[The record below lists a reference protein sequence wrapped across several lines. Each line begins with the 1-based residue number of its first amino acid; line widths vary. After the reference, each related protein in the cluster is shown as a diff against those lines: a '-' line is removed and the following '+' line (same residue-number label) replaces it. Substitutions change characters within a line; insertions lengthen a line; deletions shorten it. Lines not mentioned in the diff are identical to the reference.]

1 MSTGTATPSA
11 AKHGPASPSSAAT
24 AAAAQTPA
32 GGVPPVHV
40 GARALLAVT
49 AALLVAAVVGQL
61 SGAAAAPLDI
71 YRFES
76 VYVLSALTAP
86 VLGVL
91 LVRRVPHNPI
101 GWLLLATGAAG
112 ALAAAAMSFAD
123 VLVGA
128 WFNQWSPWLTIAL
141 LPVPL
146 LVFPDGQLPSPRWR
160 LLWRA
165 ALAGVVLPALL
176 LAAAAVFEPW
186 RLTDV
191 DAVVPPAAELL
202 RRLAITTG
210 FLLLAITSLSGLLAI
225 ALRWR
230 RAHDRTRAQLRVLGA
245 GTVVI
250 VALLAV
256 EVVTGQGVLGLAA
269 MALPVS
275 MTIAIL
281 RHRLLD
287 LDTLINRSLVYAV
300 LTAAVVGTYAA
311 VVTGLGALLGDSWSW
326 GPSVI
331 ATGLIAVA
339 FQPLRERVQR
349 AANRLL
355 YGDRDDPYAVVSRL
369 GERLERA
376 VDPDAVLPGIVATVE
391 SSLQVPYVAV
401 QLRVGD
407 GYQTAADNGRTAV
420 DVAPVAYPMTYL
432 DEEVGRLLVSPR
444 SPSHPFTAA
453 EDALLRSLARQAG
466 VAARSVRLLADLRHS
481 RERIVRGREEERR
494 RLRRDLHD
502 GLGPRLSG
510 LLMQIGAGQVA
521 LRRGSLPPD
530 LLATVEAEL
539 RTCVAEVRRVIDDL
553 RPPALDELGLVGAVR
568 RQVEATAGAALE
580 VTVSA
585 DEPLGALPA
594 AVEVA
599 AYRIVAEAVTN
610 VVKHAEAQHCTV
622 AIASDGATLRLE
634 VADDGVGFR
643 GPRPDGVGL
652 GSMRER
658 AEELGGTL
666 TLDARPG
673 GGTRVR
679 ATLPLRAAGVTR
691 SIDLTDDEAAD
702 ATGDP
707 ASV

>member
-1 MSTGTATPSA
+1 MSADTATSTSA
-11 AKHGPASPSSAAT
+11 DAATPAAVAAGPAA
-24 AAAAQTPA
+24 PA
-32 GGVPPVHV
+32 SRPAPPVPA

-49 AALLVAAVVGQL
+49 VALLVAALVGQL
-61 SGAAAAPLDI
+61 VGLAAAPLAI
-71 YRFES
+71 YRFDS

-112 ALAAAAMSFAD
+112 ALATAAMSFAD
-123 VLVGA
+123 VLLGS
-128 WFNQWSPWLTIAL
+128 WLHQWTPWLTTAL

-146 LVFPDGQLPSPRWR
+146 LVFPDGRLPSPRWR

-165 ALAGVVLPALL
+165 ALAGVVLPAVL
-176 LAAAAVFEPW
+176 LAAAAVYAPW

-191 DAVVPPAAELL
+191 DATIPAAAELL
-202 RRLAITTG
+202 RRLAITSG
-210 FLLLAITSLSGLLAI
+210 FLLLATTAVSGLVAI
-225 ALRWR
+225 AVRWR
-230 RAHDRTRAQLRVLGA
+230 RAHDRTRAQLRVLGT

-256 EVVTGQGVLGLAA
+256 EWVSGSGVLGLAA

-300 LTAAVVGTYAA
+300 LTAVVVGAYAA
-311 VVTGLGALLGDSWSW
+311 VVTALGALLGDSWSW
-326 GPSVI
+326 GPSVV

-369 GERLERA
+369 GEQLERA

-391 SSLQVPYVAV
+391 ASLQVPYVAV
-401 QLRVGD
+401 QLRVDD
-407 GYQTAADNGRTAV
+407 GYQTTADNGRTPV

-432 DEEVGRLLVSPR
+432 DEDVGRLLVAPR
-444 SPSHPFTAA
+444 SAARPFTAA

-466 VAARSVRLLADLRHS
+466 VAARSVRLLADLRRS

-502 GLGPRLSG
+502 GLGPRLAG
-510 LLMQIGAGQVA
+510 LLMQVGAGQVA
-521 LRRGSLPPD
+521 LRRGALPPD
-530 LLATVEAEL
+530 LLATVDDEL

-568 RQVEATAGAALE
+568 RQVEATAAAALD
-580 VTVSA
+580 VTIA
-585 DEPLGALPA
+585 AEGPLDALPA

-610 VVKHAEAQHCTV
+610 CVKHAR
-622 AIASDGATLRLE
+622 ASTCRVVINADGATLRLE
-634 VADDGVGFR
+634 VADDGVGFG

-658 AEELGGTL
+658 AEELGGAL
-666 TLDARPG
+666 AVEQRPE

-679 ATLPLRAAGVTR
+679 ATLPLRGASAA
-691 SIDLTDDEAAD
+691 S
-702 ATGDP
+702 
-707 ASV
+707 